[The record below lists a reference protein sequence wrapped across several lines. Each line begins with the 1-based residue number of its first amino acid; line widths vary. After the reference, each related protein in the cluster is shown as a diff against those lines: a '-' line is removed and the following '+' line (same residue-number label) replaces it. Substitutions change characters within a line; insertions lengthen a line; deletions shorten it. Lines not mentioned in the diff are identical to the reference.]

1 MLKVSLVSRLIL
13 MLNITYSLFFFF
25 FFNQIVAKMADE
37 DDPPPFM
44 CMTTV
49 TYLKVT
55 KITPFI
61 V

>member
-1 MLKVSLVSRLIL
+1 